1 MLVVFSYETVVRFSA
16 TTRLELVD
24 RDGFCTIAASR
35 KRWYS
40 VNVVDLEYAHD
51 IVIIFEKG
59 QEAQLL
65 FRNPT
70 HIIHPSGMCFTHTN
84 LRQAVQVRDRP
95 MSQLKDSWSA
105 YDPADRNSNPVK
117 DNFYDALNVLLWK
130 AKSSDIVVVP
140 GDLGSQMEELS
151 APETPLDG
159 RFGLDSKCSRVRCC
173 CTTSGCSEEIDIS
186 VCEAEESDSSFLIN
200 ESVLGCSCW
209 GSDGEAHSKCAEG
222 VSTVEILLK
231 SESGAAQKAPVVRY
245 RIRSETVMPYSLRP
259 RVRPSCCSRADIFVY
274 YVTRFIRNCEFRVGR
289 NQHAEALYTSQLQ
302 WRPRNRVTVFN
313 PWLSVSTIYE
323 KIQQSRIDDHHPYT
337 NFQGSSCFSSN
348 QSYTQVDYH
357 ELPMER
363 ILTIYLSVTEFCG
376 LFGFTQA
383 SFKHS
388 VFVKIVALLE
398 VRRRIHCGRNCIQ
411 ISRVIWSTLPSEV
424 HTCDQSIGYA
434 SNRLPNTTS
443 RLVNRFYNR
452 EYQTFLDAVSRL
464 ALCGNVCITE
474 EAVTIGE
481 HGLLTGESLNALQHA
496 GAISVYNT
504 LQQNNWEFPVAEEG
518 EVAVIKAH
526 NPVPDE
532 FLDSEKPI
540 RSDWPAVHI
549 SECFVEGERAKLHGS
564 VRPLRTFLPPTVVFR
579 NAADVDE
586 DIPEPEL
593 NIPYEAGADGSV
605 ELVPSAKGITVKRKM
620 KDGKEVEFI
629 PIEDYYFGRQEGN
642 KDYYEEKGDFRFKCA
657 VCQRIFYSNVKLM
670 SHILGHVDESSQAGL
685 NVADST
691 QCQLCEIELA
701 TAFDLRAHMEQE
713 HSGVYVENHS
723 LQTTN
728 TTAEQFVPQTA
739 SQLLMQQRDAV
750 PVSEASDSTNART
763 GEHVATVG
771 MLACRICGKEA
782 NSELAL
788 AHHLQSTHRERE
800 MPYVCRLCLF
810 RSSLFEDILEHFKK
824 EHDNSNHL
832 LCTYCL
838 RIFTPSDARAA
849 PYPGMVAA
857 SGALGIPGLAGGI
870 GQTQVYLQHLRMHQI
885 RHQLRRCP
893 TCKLNFTNKSDYQ
906 VHRRLDHRA
915 TRGTSVDKTRDT
927 EVGVVTIEEATDQ
940 AVQRLKETQPHIT
953 LMNAPEA
960 GQLKSISMLRIDD
973 KVGELACLECNQPL
987 GTVDHKQYLPC
998 SMCRFGTC
1006 CSMGYNRHMSR
1017 VHVYISGTH
1026 QVEPDTGMPLVRPVY
1041 FQWMADEVNA
1051 IEEFERQLLEQDTQ
1065 QQSEPQTA
1073 GGNPSVCGPPIAEVT
1088 HEEKTL
1094 VWPAEEQSPTIPSDL
1109 RQLHVVMKYM
1119 ASQLDARRFACTHCA
1134 LSNLNGNSLA
1144 RHLVEECGSNTVTL
1158 NPNPALVKAR
1168 MEAEE
1173 QYRLQQEMQQH
1184 EQNEVSS
1191 FPCYSTLFKVSFYTT
1206 LSGADAL
1213 CMSGHVAMTDSQA
1226 QGDVIMVAVEPD
1238 QLASFGVMETAGA
1251 DQTMVTNELVS
1262 QLGPT
1267 GTTIDVTNA
1276 NGEVVQQFIIPDD
1289 LQLEEGQ
1296 TLVVIHGEDGQPQLA
1311 IVNQADLIDPS
1322 GSRMMLQSEED
1333 EANGMLLYTN
1343 LSVFLVRYPVVHGG
1357 RCGLAGSYPRAR
1369 RAYSPASHFLHTPP
1383 RDWAQTVR
1391 LPVKIHQPHPK
1402 PTRPSV
1408 SEFADDQ
1415 VYFNFG
1421 ILTGVKQR
1429 CVFDPTLSHF
1439 CPTTIVDAVFVNDD
1453 AGIQFKYRLD
1463 GHLFSIRCFALKHW
1477 PCSGTTCDPFT
1488 CAVRCRY
1495 LAFTGL
1501 NEYRTWRSSEGRIWR
1516 RLDSRH
1522 NRWTVLWSSEKKKKR
1537 TITMQYNQHSLF
1549 TVHSVQDV
1557 LVTRPISAHVHFHT
1571 VCLLLSFVLSYKTFL
1586 TCYIQPIRV
1595 ADDEK
1600 TGSPDH
1606 VLMPFSACS
1615 TCQTS

>member
-1 MLVVFSYETVVRFSA
+1 
-16 TTRLELVD
+16 
-24 RDGFCTIAASR
+24 
-35 KRWYS
+35 
-40 VNVVDLEYAHD
+40 
-51 IVIIFEKG
+51 
-59 QEAQLL
+59 
-65 FRNPT
+65 
-70 HIIHPSGMCFTHTN
+70 
-84 LRQAVQVRDRP
+84 
-95 MSQLKDSWSA
+95 MSQLLGLHAFRKRHYRTLSLLCDDEPLSDAQLKA
-105 YDPADRNSNPVK
+105 Y
-117 DNFYDALNVLLWK
+117 
-130 AKSSDIVVVP
+130 
-140 GDLGSQMEELS
+140 
-151 APETPLDG
+151 
-159 RFGLDSKCSRVRCC
+159 
-173 CTTSGCSEEIDIS
+173 
-186 VCEAEESDSSFLIN
+186 
-200 ESVLGCSCW
+200 
-209 GSDGEAHSKCAEG
+209 H
-222 VSTVEILLK
+222 
-231 SESGAAQKAPVVRY
+231 
-245 RIRSETVMPYSLRP
+245 
-259 RVRPSCCSRADIFVY
+259 
-274 YVTRFIRNCEFRVGR
+274 
-289 NQHAEALYTSQLQ
+289 
-302 WRPRNRVTVFN
+302 
-313 PWLSVSTIYE
+313 
-323 KIQQSRIDDHHPYT
+323 
-337 NFQGSSCFSSN
+337 
-348 QSYTQVDYH
+348 
-357 ELPMER
+357 
-363 ILTIYLSVTEFCG
+363 
-376 LFGFTQA
+376 
-383 SFKHS
+383 
-388 VFVKIVALLE
+388 
-398 VRRRIHCGRNCIQ
+398 
-411 ISRVIWSTLPSEV
+411 
-424 HTCDQSIGYA
+424 
-434 SNRLPNTTS
+434 S
-443 RLVNRFYNR
+443 RLQ

-526 NPVPDE
+526 NPIPDE

-691 QCQLCEIELA
+691 QCQLCEAELA

-723 LQTTN
+723 IQAPN
-728 TTAEQFVPQTA
+728 ATAEQFVPQTA
-739 SQLLMQQRDAV
+739 SQLLMQQRDTV
-750 PVSEASDSTNART
+750 PVSESLDSTDVRT

-857 SGALGIPGLAGGI
+857 SGALGMPGLAGGI

-915 TRGTSVDKTRDT
+915 TRGTSLDKPQDT
-927 EVGVVTIEEATDQ
+927 ETGVVTIEEATDQ

-960 GQLKSISMLRIDD
+960 GQLKSIAMLRIDD
-973 KVGELACLECNQPL
+973 KVGDLACLECNQPL

-1065 QQSEPQTA
+1065 QQSEPQSQLDGSHVPERLELGTERPSETRVSGSGASQHAISQLGEQEAQVQNKKQPSGSETPQNLKMQLLEQETKGQNKKAGEPGVSQAFERQLPEEGERQSETQAYESEVPQDFEMQLMEQETQQIDETQAKESEIPRGSLQLTDTETEKGEEETSVVDRTNMLPVEAGHSGVSSAMTTEPVGATRASPKAKGSEVYEEGRRNVNRIPEIMQGVETGLSRNPSMVCTSPAIDSDDADIADLLASGEELTA
-1073 GGNPSVCGPPIAEVT
+1073 AEKIATESATGGNPSVCGPPVAEVT
-1088 HEEKTL
+1088 HAEKTL
-1094 VWPAEEQSPTIPSDL
+1094 VWPAEEQSPNIRSDL

-1184 EQNEVSS
+1184 EQNE
-1191 FPCYSTLFKVSFYTT
+1191 TGILFEATDTT

-1213 CMSGHVAMTDSQA
+1213 CMPGHVAMTESQA

-1238 QLASFGVMETAGA
+1238 QLASFGVMETTGA
-1251 DQTMVTNELVS
+1251 DQAMVTNELVS

-1343 LSVFLVRYPVVHGG
+1343 AIGQPTQSMDGVV
-1357 RCGLAGSYPRAR
+1357 
-1369 RAYSPASHFLHTPP
+1369 
-1383 RDWAQTVR
+1383 V
-1391 LPVKIHQPHPK
+1391 
-1402 PTRPSV
+1402 
-1408 SEFADDQ
+1408 
-1415 VYFNFG
+1415 
-1421 ILTGVKQR
+1421 QR
-1429 CVFDPTLSHF
+1429 
-1439 CPTTIVDAVFVNDD
+1439 
-1453 AGIQFKYRLD
+1453 
-1463 GHLFSIRCFALKHW
+1463 
-1477 PCSGTTCDPFT
+1477 
-1488 CAVRCRY
+1488 
-1495 LAFTGL
+1495 
-1501 NEYRTWRSSEGRIWR
+1501 EE
-1516 RLDSRH
+1516 
-1522 NRWTVLWSSEKKKKR
+1522 EKENHHYA
-1537 TITMQYNQHSLF
+1537 I
-1549 TVHSVQDV
+1549 
-1557 LVTRPISAHVHFHT
+1557 
-1571 VCLLLSFVLSYKTFL
+1571 
-1586 TCYIQPIRV
+1586 
-1595 ADDEK
+1595 
-1600 TGSPDH
+1600 
-1606 VLMPFSACS
+1606 
-1615 TCQTS
+1615 